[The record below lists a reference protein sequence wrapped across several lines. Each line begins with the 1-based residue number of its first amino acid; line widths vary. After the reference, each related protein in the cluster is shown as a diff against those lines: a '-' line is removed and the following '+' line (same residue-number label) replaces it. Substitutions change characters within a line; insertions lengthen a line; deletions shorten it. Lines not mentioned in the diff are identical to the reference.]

1 MATAQPSITELVP
14 PRPVFAQARG
24 NLAVYFAVLLG
35 YLLLLPPQFNASIV
49 GSVIPPYRFFLLL
62 SSVFVVVSA
71 MRGRLRFTWPDIII
85 FAATAWI
92 CLAMSITSVAQ
103 QAFTASVAHIAD
115 VGLAYFFARAAI
127 RDLRDLRMFLLLL
140 LPGLLV
146 VGGIMVL
153 EAMTSRHIIQGIAS
167 QLTGQEINYGSS
179 PRWGLMRAQGPF
191 VHPIL
196 AGIFLASFL
205 PLYWLA
211 GFKWWA
217 KIGGALAAL
226 CSVVTI
232 SSAALLALFAG
243 AILLGYNWLTERFV
257 NLTWR
262 LFFVFSGLGIFA
274 LEYGT
279 NSGAFGVLVRFASI
293 NTVSSYTRILI
304 WDYGTKNVA
313 GSPWV
318 GIGYR
323 EWDRPQWLGF
333 SIDNYWLLVAMR
345 FGIPAV
351 GLILL
356 ATVIAVVVLSRRS
369 AASRTFDSR
378 AERGVAIALVVFALA
393 LVSVSVWLSAQV
405 WFYMLVGIA
414 VSLAYAG
421 GPALPAPTRHA
432 GEGSMRAPAQ

>member
-1 MATAQPSITELVP
+1 MATAQPSVSELVT
-14 PRPVFAQARG
+14 PRFPIAWMRSDVP
-24 NLAVYFAVLLG
+24 VYFVVLLG
-35 YLLLLPPQFNASIV
+35 YLLLLPPQFNANIA
-49 GSVIPPYRFFLLL
+49 GSVIPPYRFFLLI
-62 SSVFVVVSA
+62 SSFFVVASA
-71 MRGRLRFTWPDIII
+71 LRGRFRITWPDVIIVT
-85 FAATAWI
+85 ATAWI
-92 CLAMSITSVAQ
+92 CLAMSITSVAEE
-103 QAFTASVAHIAD
+103 AFTGSVAHIAD

-127 RDLRDLRMFLLLL
+127 RNLRDLRMFLLLL
-140 LPGLLV
+140 LPGLLA
-146 VGGIMVL
+146 VGAIMVL

-167 QLTGQEINYGSS
+167 QLTGREINYGSS

-217 KIGGALAAL
+217 RLGGAVAAL

-232 SSAALLALFAG
+232 SSAALLALVAG

-274 LEYGT
+274 LEFGT
-279 NSGAFGVLVRFASI
+279 NSGAFGMLVRFASI

-304 WDYGTKNVA
+304 WEYGTKNVA

-323 EWDRPQWLGF
+323 EWERPLWLGF

-351 GLILL
+351 ALILL
-356 ATVIAVVVLSRRS
+356 AVVFAVVLLSRRS
-369 AASRTFDSR
+369 SVSRQFDRR
-378 AERGVAIALVVFALA
+378 AERGVVIALAVFALA

-405 WFYMLVGIA
+405 WFFMLLGIA
-414 VSLAYAG
+414 VSLISAG
-421 GPALPAPTRHA
+421 PPAMQPVKRHA
-432 GEGSMRAPAQ
+432 EGETRATTA